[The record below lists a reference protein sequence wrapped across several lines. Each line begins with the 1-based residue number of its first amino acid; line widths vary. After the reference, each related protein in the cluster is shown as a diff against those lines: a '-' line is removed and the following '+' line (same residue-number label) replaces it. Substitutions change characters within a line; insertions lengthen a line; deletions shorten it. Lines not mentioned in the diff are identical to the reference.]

1 MKMKT
6 LINKIRSS
14 AQLASI
20 LEVSGWPKPGNV
32 HRTRNHIDARYE
44 QFLAGAIALAPSIEL
59 ATLKGIMAAN
69 GRIELQDIGVG
80 RIIKK
85 AIIDVSKSHNNGNTH
100 LGICLLFIP
109 LSIASSKS
117 YMEEKCFT
125 PSKIMQNIK
134 SIIKSTKPID
144 TIRVY
149 EAIKMVSSK
158 NELGRKSNGRS
169 PDIYDKNFRKK
180 IQEENITLF
189 DAMMESSTYDTVA
202 KELTTGMEISFNIG
216 FKELMKTFEE
226 TQDINISIVHTY
238 LTILS
243 KYPDTFIA
251 RKIGLKRE
259 PDIRK
264 AVEIGVKETIWIS
277 REAEEIL
284 RLGGLKTEEGK
295 RALWELDE
303 KLYRLGK
310 EYNPGTT
317 ADLTASSIMIA
328 LLMGLK
334 F

>member
-1 MKMKT
+1 LNTKT
-6 LINKIRSS
+6 LINKIRFS

-59 ATLKGIMAAN
+59 SALKGIMVAK
-69 GRIELQDIGVG
+69 GKLDISRIGIGKL
-80 RIIKK
+80 IKM
-85 AIIDVSKSHNNGNTH
+85 AVTDVSKSHNNGNTH

-109 LSIASSKS
+109 LSTASAKS
-117 YMEEKCFT
+117 YIEEKCFT
-125 PSKIMQNIK
+125 EKGIMHNIRE
-134 SIIKSTKPID
+134 IIQSTKPID
-144 TIRVY
+144 TIKVY
-149 EAIKMVSSK
+149 EAIEMVSSID
-158 NELGRKSNGRS
+158 ELGRKTGGKA
-169 PDIYDKNFRKK
+169 PDIYDEKLKEK
-180 IQEENITLF
+180 IKRSNITLF
-189 DAMMESSTYDTVA
+189 DAMMESSSYDTIA
-202 KELTTGMEISFNIG
+202 KELVTGMEISFNIG
-216 FKELMKTFEE
+216 YRKLMETFEE
-226 TQDINISIVHTY
+226 TKDINTSIVHTY

-251 RKIGLKRE
+251 RKIGLKKTH
-259 PDIRK
+259 DINK
-264 AVEIGVKETIWIS
+264 AVEIGIRETIWIS
-277 REAEEIL
+277 KEAEEIL
-284 RLGGLKTEEGK
+284 KLGGLKTEEGN